1 MTSLRD
7 KPKLELS
14 GLKRIATVVLATA
27 AGGVILFA
35 SAGRLDWMRGWI
47 YLGAQF
53 GCVLAAG
60 VFVLVTNPELLNERG
75 KKHANTKSFD
85 KVFAAIYVLLLIALP
100 LVAGLDAVRF
110 GWSSMSAEA
119 LYVGLLLFLLG
130 EAPILW
136 SMGVNPYLETTVR
149 IQTDRGHR
157 VVSSGPYRL
166 VRHPMYVGLILQNLA
181 VPLVLGSGWACVP
194 AGLIV
199 LLFTTRAELED
210 RALRQEL
217 AGYEQYA
224 QTTRYLLV
232 PGVW

>member
-1 MTSLRD
+1 VTSLGD

-14 GLKRIATVVLATA
+14 GQKRIATVVLATA
-27 AGGVILFA
+27 ASGVILFA
-35 SAGRLDWMRGWI
+35 SAGRLDWKRGWI
-47 YLGAQF
+47 YLGAHF
-53 GCVLAAG
+53 VCVLAAG
-60 VFVLVTNPELLNERG
+60 VFLLVTNPELLNERG

-119 LYVGLLLFLLG
+119 SYAGLLLLLTG
-130 EAPILW
+130 AAPIIW
-136 SMGVNPYLETTVR
+136 SMAVNPFLETTVR
-149 IQTDRGHR
+149 IQSDRGHR
-157 VVSSGPYRL
+157 VVNSGPYRW

-181 VPLVLGSGWACVP
+181 VPLVLGSKWAYVP

-199 LLFTTRAELED
+199 LLFIARAVLED

-217 AGYEQYA
+217 AGYRQYA
-224 QTTRYLLV
+224 RITRYLLV